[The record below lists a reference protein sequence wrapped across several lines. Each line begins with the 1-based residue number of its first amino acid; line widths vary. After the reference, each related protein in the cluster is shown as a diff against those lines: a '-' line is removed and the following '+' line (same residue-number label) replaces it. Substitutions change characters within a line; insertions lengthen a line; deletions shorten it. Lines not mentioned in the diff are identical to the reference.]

1 MMEPPQLCGAVEHQ
15 LDVQPVVAQQHAA
28 GRRCPASV
36 AHNLRRVL
44 QAAGGRAREVR
55 AQAPIADLQALHVLP
70 LPRGGRAA
78 QREVPGQEGVHKR
91 KGVQGPGLRPRPRRR
106 GPEDVGGVDGVEEG
120 APAGVARVEHEAG
133 LVDRAHELGPS
144 DGPDLRVHVAGASL
158 HLPLRRALQVADA
171 SEELHV
177 LAVAAEARGRRLGVR
192 GVPRVDAPLHVR
204 ALLEQRRVARP
215 ELLDQPLQAAPE
227 GLLDALLQPVAYAA
241 HRCRE
246 HGLSAQGAHAGR
258 ARERRGA
265 GSSSASKRH
274 PECCVR
280 VRRWAGSRSRVE
292 RFAGAET

>member
-1 MMEPPQLCGAVEHQ
+1 MVEPPQLCGAVEHQ

-120 APAGVARVEHEAG
+120 APASVAGVEHESH
-133 LVDRAHELGPS
+133 LVDGAHELRPGH
-144 DGPDLRVHVAGASL
+144 GPDLAVHVLGARL
-158 HLPLRRALQVADA
+158 GRARLRLQVADA
-171 SEELHV
+171 AEEVDV
-177 LAVAAEARGRRLGVR
+177 LAVLAQRRRRRLWVLC
-192 GVPRVDAPLHVR
+192 VPPVDAPLHVL
-204 ALLEQRRVARP
+204 APLQQLGVARP
-215 ELLDQPLQAAPE
+215 ELLGEPVEAGPE
-227 GLLDALLQPVAYAA
+227 GPLRALLEADADAPD
-241 HRCRE
+241 RSCER
-246 HGLSAQGAHAGR
+246 GLGAQGLGSGGRGRCLGGGCAAGGEGHAGC
-258 ARERRGA
+258 
-265 GSSSASKRH
+265 S
-274 PECCVR
+274 VL
-280 VRRWAGSRSRVE
+280 VLVWA
-292 RFAGAET
+292 

>member
-1 MMEPPQLCGAVEHQ
+1 MVEPPQLCGAVEHQ

-120 APAGVARVEHEAG
+120 APAGVAGVEHEARLIDG
-133 LVDRAHELGPS
+133 AHELGPGH
-144 DGPDLRVHVAGASL
+144 GPDLAVHVLGARL
-158 HLPLRRALQVADA
+158 GRARLRLQVADEA
-171 SEELHV
+171 KEVDVLVV
-177 LAVAAEARGRRLGVR
+177 LAERCRRRLGVLCMPL
-192 GVPRVDAPLHVR
+192 VYAPLHVLT
-204 ALLEQRRVARP
+204 LLQQLGVARP
-215 ELLDQPLQAAPE
+215 ELLGELMEAGPE
-227 GLLDALLQPVAYAA
+227 GPLRALLQADADALDRSCERGFGKQGLGSGGRGRCHVGGSAA
-241 HRCRE
+241 GGER
-246 HGLSAQGAHAGR
+246 HAACSVQILIGV
-258 ARERRGA
+258 G
-265 GSSSASKRH
+265 G
-274 PECCVR
+274 
-280 VRRWAGSRSRVE
+280 
-292 RFAGAET
+292 